1 FRFFPGQWSA
11 CSTTCGP
18 GVATRT
24 VECVA
29 VQGIT
34 SNVIKLPDYECEGSP
49 KPSAFQPCQV
59 QQCPLNEPAEDPPV
73 RGRSLTSPRAFKWD
87 YGDWTTC
94 SASCL
99 GGKQRST
106 LKCVDVKRRITVAWS
121 FCDARQRPVDLT
133 RSCNNDPC
141 PPEWDIGEM
150 SLCSHTCGGGIR
162 TRKVRCIRRIS
173 RSGGAESTLILPD
186 GQCPQPKPTNNE
198 ACGLVDCPITWK
210 VSCLFDNKFLFFE

>member
-1 FRFFPGQWSA
+1 
-11 CSTTCGP
+11 
-18 GVATRT
+18 
-24 VECVA
+24 
-29 VQGIT
+29 
-34 SNVIKLPDYECEGSP
+34 LPFIFICAAILGSP